1 MLVGTGLIQ
10 TDLYHLINMKQKYK
24 IIENISDTSYQCLK
38 NTQNFF
44 FMPGTLII
52 KKRNE
57 RGSSLLLNHNININK
72 V

>member
-38 NTQNFF
+38 NTQKFF
-44 FMPGTLII
+44 FYAWYSNYL
-52 KKRNE
+52 KRNE